1 MVFFVLFQN
10 LRPPAKSLFVFLFI
24 KACPSTYI
32 CYVKIPA
39 GCGDFTA
46 EKTSVGRLRNLKAI
60 KPMIVLF
67 IAVAFVIIMIP
78 AVLVLPFSNDKTSGE
93 LAEQLEKN
101 VKKEGKEVSANEMS
115 SVEVAVYRTSAK
127 KIEKLPIESYLTG
140 VVAAEMPAD
149 FEEEALKA
157 QALTART
164 YIVNQLISE
173 TRLGLPDGAD
183 VSDTVMHQ
191 VYMNNDELKKQWG
204 SDYKWKMKKINKAIK
219 ETAGQILTYEGKP
232 ITATFFSTSNGYTE
246 NSEDYWEADFPYLK
260 SVSSPWDKEE
270 SPKFYNK
277 VVVNTADFESK
288 LGVSLSSGTTI
299 GTVIKRTSGNRVGV
313 VDIGGKKMTGKQIRE
328 KLGLTSSDF
337 NWERQG
343 NRIVITTKGSG
354 HGVGMSQY
362 GANGMAREGK
372 NYEDIVKYYYKGV
385 KVQSSNKWL
394 NTMTAKK

>member
-1 MVFFVLFQN
+1 M
-10 LRPPAKSLFVFLFI
+10 
-24 KACPSTYI
+24 
-32 CYVKIPA
+32 
-39 GCGDFTA
+39 
-46 EKTSVGRLRNLKAI
+46 KAI

-93 LAEQLEKN
+93 LAEQLEKK
-101 VKKEGKEVSANEMS
+101 VKKEGNEVSANEMN
-115 SVEVAVYRTSAK
+115 SVEVAVYRSNAK
-127 KIEKLPIESYLTG
+127 KIEKVPMETYLTG
-140 VVAAEMPAD
+140 VVASEMPAD

-164 YIVNQLISE
+164 YIVNQLIGES
-173 TRLGLPDGAD
+173 RSGLPDGAD

-191 VYMNNDELKKQWG
+191 VYKNDDELKNQWG
-204 SDYKWKMKKINKAIK
+204 SEYKSKMKKISKAIK
-219 ETAGQILTYEGKP
+219 ETEGQILTYDGKP

-246 NSEDYWEADFPYLK
+246 NSEDYWQADFPYLR

-277 VVVNTADFESK
+277 VVVNTADFENK

-299 GTVIKRTSGNRVGV
+299 GTVVERTSGNRVGIV
-313 VDIGGKKMTGKQIRE
+313 EIGGKKLTGKQIRE

>member
-1 MVFFVLFQN
+1 
-10 LRPPAKSLFVFLFI
+10 
-24 KACPSTYI
+24 
-32 CYVKIPA
+32 
-39 GCGDFTA
+39 
-46 EKTSVGRLRNLKAI
+46 
-60 KPMIVLF
+60 MIILF

-93 LAEQLEKN
+93 LAEQLEKK
-101 VKKEGKEVSANEMS
+101 VKKEGNEVSANEMN
-115 SVEVAVYRTSAK
+115 SVEVAVYRSNAK
-127 KIEKLPIESYLTG
+127 KIEKVPMETYLTG
-140 VVAAEMPAD
+140 VVASEMPAD

-164 YIVNQLISE
+164 YIVNQLIGES
-173 TRLGLPDGAD
+173 RSGLPDGAD

-191 VYMNNDELKKQWG
+191 VYKNDDELKNQWG
-204 SDYKWKMKKINKAIK
+204 SEYKSKMKKISKAIK
-219 ETAGQILTYEGKP
+219 ETEGQILTYDGKP

-246 NSEDYWEADFPYLK
+246 NSEDYWQADFPYLR

-277 VVVNTADFESK
+277 VVVNTADFENK

-299 GTVIKRTSGNRVGV
+299 GTVVERTSGNRVGIV
-313 VDIGGKKMTGKQIRE
+313 EIGGKKLTGKQIRE

>member
-1 MVFFVLFQN
+1 M
-10 LRPPAKSLFVFLFI
+10 
-24 KACPSTYI
+24 
-32 CYVKIPA
+32 
-39 GCGDFTA
+39 
-46 EKTSVGRLRNLKAI
+46 KAI
-60 KPMIVLF
+60 KPMVVLF

-78 AVLVLPFSNDKTSGE
+78 AVLVLPFSNDKTSGQ
-93 LAEQLEKN
+93 LTEQLEK
-101 VKKEGKEVSANEMS
+101 KGKSESKEVAANEMS

-127 KIEKLPIESYLTG
+127 RIEKLPIESYLSG

-173 TRLGLPDGAD
+173 SRLGLPDGAD

-191 VYMNNDELKKQWG
+191 VYKNNDELKKQWG
-204 SDYKWKMKKINKAIK
+204 SDYKWKMQKINKAIK

-246 NSEDYWEADFPYLK
+246 NSEDYWQAEFPYLK

-277 VVVNTADFESK
+277 VVVDTADFEKK
-288 LGVSLSSGTTI
+288 LGVSLSSGTSI
-299 GTVIKRTSGNRVGV
+299 GTIIERTSGNRVGV

-337 NWERQG
+337 DWERQG
-343 NRIVITTKGSG
+343 NQIVITTKGSG

-372 NYEDIVKYYYKGV
+372 TYEDIVKYYYKGV
-385 KVQSSNKWL
+385 KVQSSSKWL

>member
-1 MVFFVLFQN
+1 M
-10 LRPPAKSLFVFLFI
+10 
-24 KACPSTYI
+24 
-32 CYVKIPA
+32 
-39 GCGDFTA
+39 
-46 EKTSVGRLRNLKAI
+46 KAI
-60 KPMIVLF
+60 KPMIILF

-93 LAEQLEKN
+93 LAEQLEKK
-101 VKKEGKEVSANEMS
+101 VKKEGKEVSANEMN
-115 SVEVAVYRTSAK
+115 SVEVAVYRSNAK
-127 KIEKLPIESYLTG
+127 KIEKVPMETYLTG
-140 VVAAEMPAD
+140 VVASEMPAD

-164 YIVNQLISE
+164 YIVNQLIGES
-173 TRLGLPDGAD
+173 RSGLPDGAD

-191 VYMNNDELKKQWG
+191 VYKNDDELKNQWG
-204 SDYKWKMKKINKAIK
+204 SEYKSKMKKISKAIK
-219 ETAGQILTYEGKP
+219 ETEGQILTYDGKP

-246 NSEDYWEADFPYLK
+246 NSEDYWQADFPYLR

-277 VVVNTADFESK
+277 VVVNTADFENK

-299 GTVIKRTSGNRVGV
+299 GTVVERTSGNRVGV
-313 VDIGGKKMTGKQIRE
+313 VEIGGKKLTGKQIRE

-372 NYEDIVKYYYKGV
+372 SYEDIVKYYYKGV
-385 KVQSSNKWL
+385 KVQSSNKWV

>member
-1 MVFFVLFQN
+1 
-10 LRPPAKSLFVFLFI
+10 
-24 KACPSTYI
+24 
-32 CYVKIPA
+32 
-39 GCGDFTA
+39 
-46 EKTSVGRLRNLKAI
+46 
-60 KPMIVLF
+60 MIILF

-93 LAEQLEKN
+93 LAEKLVKE
-101 VKKEGKEVSANEMS
+101 KKENSEVSANEVGT
-115 SVEVAVYRTSAK
+115 VEVAVYRTTAK
-127 KIEKLPIESYLTG
+127 KIEKVAMESYLTG

-164 YIVNQLISE
+164 YIVNQLISKSK
-173 TRLGLPDGAD
+173 LGLPDGAD
-183 VSDTVMHQ
+183 VSDTIMHQ
-191 VYMNNDELKKQWG
+191 VYLNNDELKKQWG
-204 SDYKWKMKKINKAIK
+204 SDYKSKMKKINKAIK
-219 ETAGQILTYEGKP
+219 ETEGQILTYEGKP

-246 NSEDYWEADFPYLK
+246 NSEDYWQADFPYLR

-277 VVVNTADFESK
+277 VVVNTADFEQK

-299 GTVIKRTSGNRVGV
+299 GTVVERTSGNRVGI
-313 VDIGGKKMTGKQIRE
+313 VDIGGKKLTGKQIRE

-343 NRIVITTKGSG
+343 QRIVITTKGSG

-372 NYEDIVKYYYKGV
+372 SYEDIVKYYYKGV
-385 KVQSSNKWL
+385 EVQSSNKWM

>member
-1 MVFFVLFQN
+1 M
-10 LRPPAKSLFVFLFI
+10 
-24 KACPSTYI
+24 
-32 CYVKIPA
+32 
-39 GCGDFTA
+39 
-46 EKTSVGRLRNLKAI
+46 KAI
-60 KPMIVLF
+60 KPMIILF

-93 LAEQLEKN
+93 LAEKLVKE
-101 VKKEGKEVSANEMS
+101 KKENSEVSANEVGT
-115 SVEVAVYRTSAK
+115 VEVAVYRTTAK
-127 KIEKLPIESYLTG
+127 KIEKLAMESYLTG

-164 YIVNQLISE
+164 YIVNQLISKSK
-173 TRLGLPDGAD
+173 LGLPDGAD
-183 VSDTVMHQ
+183 VSDTIMHQ
-191 VYMNNDELKKQWG
+191 VYLNNDELKKQWG
-204 SDYKWKMKKINKAIK
+204 SDYKSKMKKINKAIK
-219 ETAGQILTYEGKP
+219 ETEGQILTYEGKP

-246 NSEDYWEADFPYLK
+246 NSEDYWQADFPYLR

-277 VVVNTADFESK
+277 VVVNTADFEQK

-299 GTVIKRTSGNRVGV
+299 GTVVERTSGNRVGI
-313 VDIGGKKMTGKQIRE
+313 VDIGGKKLTGKQIRE

-343 NRIVITTKGSG
+343 QRIVITTKGSG

-372 NYEDIVKYYYKGV
+372 SYEDIVKYYYKGV
-385 KVQSSNKWL
+385 EVQSSNKWM

>member
-1 MVFFVLFQN
+1 M
-10 LRPPAKSLFVFLFI
+10 
-24 KACPSTYI
+24 
-32 CYVKIPA
+32 
-39 GCGDFTA
+39 
-46 EKTSVGRLRNLKAI
+46 KAI

-78 AVLVLPFSNDKTSGE
+78 AVLVLPFSNDKTSGK
-93 LAEQLEKN
+93 LDEQLEQKA
-101 VKKEGKEVSANEMS
+101 KEEGKEVSTNEMS
-115 SVEVAVYRTSAK
+115 SVEVAVYRTTAK
-127 KIEKLPIESYLTG
+127 KIQKLPMESYLAG

-164 YIVNQLISE
+164 YIVDQLINDN
-173 TRLGLPDGAD
+173 RMGLPDGAD

-191 VYMNNDELKKQWG
+191 VYMNNDELKEQWG

-219 ETAGQILTYEGKP
+219 ETQGQILTYNGKP

-246 NSEDYWEADFPYLK
+246 NSEDYWEAEFPYLK
-260 SVSSPWDKEE
+260 SVSSPWDKE

-277 VVVNTADFESK
+277 MVVDAADFEKK
-288 LGVSLSSGTTI
+288 LGVNLSSGTTI
-299 GTVIKRTSGNRVGV
+299 GTVIERTSGNRVGV
-313 VDIGGKKMTGKQIRE
+313 VEIGGKKLTGKQIRE
-328 KLGLTSSDF
+328 KLGLKSSDF

-343 NRIVITTKGSG
+343 NQIVITTKGYG

-385 KVQSSNKWL
+385 KVQSSGKWM

>member
-1 MVFFVLFQN
+1 M
-10 LRPPAKSLFVFLFI
+10 
-24 KACPSTYI
+24 
-32 CYVKIPA
+32 
-39 GCGDFTA
+39 
-46 EKTSVGRLRNLKAI
+46 KAI

-67 IAVAFVIIMIP
+67 VAVAFVIIMIP
-78 AVLVLPFSNDKTSGE
+78 AVLVLPFSNDKTSGK
-93 LAEQLEKN
+93 LDEQLEQKA
-101 VKKEGKEVSANEMS
+101 KEEGKEVSTNDMS

-127 KIEKLPIESYLTG
+127 KIQKLPIESYLAG

-164 YIVNQLISE
+164 YIVDQLINDN
-173 TRLGLPDGAD
+173 RMGLPDGAD

-191 VYMNNDELKKQWG
+191 VYMNNDELKEQWG

-219 ETAGQILTYEGKP
+219 ETEGQILTYEGKP

-246 NSEDYWEADFPYLK
+246 NSEDYWEAEFPYLK
-260 SVSSPWDKEE
+260 SVSSPWDKE

-277 VVVNTADFESK
+277 MVVDAADFEKK

-299 GTVIKRTSGNRVGV
+299 GTVIERTSGNRVGV
-313 VDIGGKKMTGKQIRE
+313 VEIGGKKLTGKQIRE
-328 KLGLTSSDF
+328 KLGLKSSDF

-343 NRIVITTKGSG
+343 NQIVITTKGYG

-385 KVQSSNKWL
+385 KVQSSSKL
-394 NTMTAKK
+394 MNTMTAKK

>member
-1 MVFFVLFQN
+1 
-10 LRPPAKSLFVFLFI
+10 
-24 KACPSTYI
+24 
-32 CYVKIPA
+32 
-39 GCGDFTA
+39 
-46 EKTSVGRLRNLKAI
+46 LKAI

-78 AVLVLPFSNDKTSGE
+78 AVLVLPFSSDKTSGK
-93 LAEQLEKN
+93 LDEQLEQKA
-101 VKKEGKEVSANEMS
+101 KEEGKEVSTNEMS
-115 SVEVAVYRTSAK
+115 AVEVAVYRTSAK
-127 KIEKLPIESYLTG
+127 KIQKLPIESYLAG

-164 YIVNQLISE
+164 YIVDQLINDN
-173 TRLGLPDGAD
+173 RMGLPDGAD

-219 ETAGQILTYEGKP
+219 ETQGQILTYNGKP

-246 NSEDYWEADFPYLK
+246 NSEDYWEAEFPYLK
-260 SVSSPWDKEE
+260 SVSSPWDKE

-277 VVVNTADFESK
+277 MVVDAADFEKK

-299 GTVIKRTSGNRVGV
+299 GTVIERTSGNRVGV
-313 VDIGGKKMTGKQIRE
+313 VEIGGKKLTGKQIRE
-328 KLGLTSSDF
+328 KLGLKSSDF

-343 NRIVITTKGSG
+343 NQIVITTKGYG

-385 KVQSSNKWL
+385 KVQSSSKWM